1 MSSADRDIQ
10 RLRKNEFYYLEVR
23 SSKKKYVRLD
33 ASQFS
38 RRKINSPENI
48 TKKNLF
54 IYIHYLTPIRLSE
67 FMKMVFNELVQW
79 FTGSVVH
86 WFTTCDP

>member
-48 TKKNLF
+48 TKK
-54 IYIHYLTPIRLSE
+54 
-67 FMKMVFNELVQW
+67 K
-79 FTGSVVH
+79 
-86 WFTTCDP
+86 